1 MNLSSIGE
9 FGFIKRF
16 SGKFDDLLGPGST
29 GIGDDCAVIPVE
41 GDGELVVSTDMLVE
55 DVHFLRDKISSYDLG
70 YKSLAVN
77 LSDIA
82 AMGGSPVASFLSLA
96 IPPDLDLEYM
106 DCLLDGY
113 HDLSRRFAVP
123 LMGGDTTRSG
133 EKLVISVTILGKVA
147 KGRARLRSGAQ
158 TGDIVAVT
166 GKLGDS
172 AAGLHILLNSLGCEG
187 VNEQLV
193 AKHTKPEPCVKE
205 GSWLATQDG
214 VNCMMD
220 VSDGIAS
227 DIGHILN
234 RSGKGAVIDLN
245 GLPLSDELRTFCS
258 DRQLDPYYFAT
269 SGGEDYCLLLTIC
282 KELFDSVAKAYSREF
297 STCLYPIGQITDGS
311 ELTWK
316 KDGKVLAKGPGKGFR
331 HF

>member
-1 MNLSSIGE
+1 MKLSALGE

-16 SGKFDDLLGPGST
+16 SGMFDDLLGPGST

-41 GDGELVVSTDMLVE
+41 GDSELVVSTDMLVE
-55 DVHFLRDKISSYDLG
+55 DVHFLRDKISPYDLG

-96 IPPDLDLEYM
+96 IPDDLDLEYM
-106 DCLLDGY
+106 DSLLDGY
-113 HDLSRRFAVP
+113 HDLSRKYAVP
-123 LMGGDTTRSG
+123 LMGGDTTRSSD
-133 EKLVISVTILGKVA
+133 KLVVSVTILGRVA
-147 KGRARLRSGAQ
+147 KGKARLRSGAQ
-158 TGDIVAVT
+158 SGDIVAVT

-172 AAGLHILLNSLGCEG
+172 AAGLHILLNDMGCTG
-187 VNEQLV
+187 ANEQLV

-205 GSWLATQDG
+205 GIWLAAQNG
-214 VNCMMD
+214 VNGMMD

-227 DIGHILN
+227 DIRHILN

-245 GLPLSDELRTFCS
+245 KLPLSEELKQCCS
-258 DRQLDPYYFAT
+258 MRQLNPYDFAT
-269 SGGEDYCLLLTIC
+269 SGGEDYCLLLTVNRAD
-282 KELFDSVAKAYSREF
+282 FDSVAEAFTREF
-297 STCLYPIGQITDGS
+297 FTTLYPIGQITDGS
-311 ELTWK
+311 DLTWL
-316 KDGKVLAKGPGKGFR
+316 KDGKALAEGPGKGYS